1 MAGCFTVTLARQVQ
15 RVSAC
20 GLARDG
26 DAMLLVQIG
35 RSAYGEAG
43 KWMLPGGGIE
53 HGEEP
58 REAVVRAFAEQL
70 GLTVRVDELLDV
82 GSDYRNLAGGIDFHG
97 IFIVYGVTVTAGE
110 PKAEPDGAI
119 LSPTWVKPAELESLP
134 VLDPIRAVL
143 ANRHR

>member
-43 KWMLPGGGIE
+43 KWMLPGSGIE

-70 GLTVRVDELLDV
+70 GLTVRVDGLLDV

-97 IFIVYGVTVTAGE
+97 IFIVYGVTVTAGTPQVE
-110 PKAEPDGAI
+110 TDGAV
-119 LSPTWVKPAELESLP
+119 LAPTWVNPSELDSLP

-143 ANRHR
+143 TRQR

>member
-26 DAMLLVQIG
+26 DAILLVQIA

-43 KWMLPGGGIE
+43 TWMLPGGGIE
-53 HGEEP
+53 HGEDP
-58 REAVVRAFAEQL
+58 GEAVVRAFAEQL
-70 GLTVRVDELLDV
+70 GLEVRVDSLLDV

-97 IFIVYGVTVTAGE
+97 IFIVYGVTVTGGSPRVEA
-110 PKAEPDGAI
+110 DGAV
-119 LSPTWVKPAELESLP
+119 LAPTWVKPAELDALP
-134 VLDPIRAVL
+134 VLDPLRSVL
-143 ANRHR
+143 GRHK